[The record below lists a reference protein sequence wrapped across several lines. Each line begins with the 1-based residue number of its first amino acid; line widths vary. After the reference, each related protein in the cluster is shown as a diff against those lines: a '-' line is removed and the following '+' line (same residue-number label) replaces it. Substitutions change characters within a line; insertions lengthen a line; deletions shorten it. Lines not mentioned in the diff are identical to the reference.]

1 MTEKSHIYTICSDL
15 SKLTH
20 LIESSHAANLDI
32 NIHKLDV
39 WNGYVDKITTMIDIL
54 ESHSETDI
62 ICFIDAY
69 DVICYSGMDE
79 IINKFKDSKCNIL
92 LSGEINCYPD
102 NSLGR
107 YKELECQMYDFL
119 IKNGREEDHSDI
131 SPIFPTNFKYV
142 NSGGYIGYCS
152 DLLKMLKWKSVKE
165 IAEMCQ
171 DGGDQNYFSIY
182 YLEHAFDSFKR
193 ELECREKN
201 IEPYDVI
208 KIDTEQNIFQ
218 SMYNVKFT
226 EFYYLNGRLHNSIL
240 NKKPCFA
247 HFNGFN
253 VYKYLITSLKTSSH
267 ENVYDVFLS
276 TMKKSM
282 LCSDVPF
289 SLDYTIRFYITYNG
303 KTYSNFVQVG
313 NNEQ

>member
-1 MTEKSHIYTICSDL
+1 MKEKLHIYTICSDI
-15 SKLTH
+15 SKLAY
-20 LIESSHAANLDI
+20 LVESSQIANLDI
-32 NIHKLDV
+32 NIHKLDI

-79 IINKFKDSKCNIL
+79 IINKFKDSNCNIL
-92 LSGEINCYPD
+92 LSGEVNCYPD
-102 NSLGR
+102 KLLCR
-107 YKELECQMYDFL
+107 YKDLEYQMQDFL
-119 IKNGREEDHSDI
+119 IKKGGEDYYI

-142 NSGGYIGYCS
+142 NSGGYIGYCGN
-152 DLLKMLKWKSVKE
+152 LLKMLKWKSVKE
-165 IAEMCQ
+165 IVEICQ
-171 DGGDQNYFSIY
+171 DGGDQTYLSIY

-201 IEPYDVI
+201 IKPYDII
-208 KIDTEQNIFQ
+208 KIDIEQNIFQ
-218 SMYNVKFT
+218 SMYNVKFI
-226 EFYYLNGRLHNSIL
+226 EFYYLNGRLYNSIL

-253 VYKYLITSLKTSSH
+253 VYDSLITSMKTSLC

-276 TMKKSM
+276 TMKKS
-282 LCSDVPF
+282 LLYSDTSF
-289 SLDYTIRFYITYNG
+289 SLDYTVRFYITYNG
-303 KTYSNFVQVG
+303 KTSSNFIQVG
-313 NNEQ
+313 NNE